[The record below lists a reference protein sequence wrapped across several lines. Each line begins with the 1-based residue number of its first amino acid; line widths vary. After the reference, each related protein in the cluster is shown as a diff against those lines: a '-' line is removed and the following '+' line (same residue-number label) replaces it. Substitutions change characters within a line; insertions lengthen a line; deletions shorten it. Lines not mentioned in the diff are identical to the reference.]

1 MENLKIGEQAR
12 EETHMKEKQLKEK
25 KMPTARAVH
34 RPTTHQTKHHKNDGE
49 NNNNDEN
56 KKRKMI
62 IYKNNNE
69 ACLLYTSPSPR
80 DGATSRMPSSA

>member
-1 MENLKIGEQAR
+1 MENLKIGEEAR
-12 EETHMKEKQLKEK
+12 EGTHMKEKRMKK

-34 RPTTHQTKHHKNDGE
+34 RPTAHQTKHHENDGE

-56 KKRKMI
+56 NKRKII

-69 ACLLYTSPSPR
+69 TV
-80 DGATSRMPSSA
+80 DVG